1 MFALKTKIEEEM
13 LEHIQEAK
21 TPKEA
26 WDALA
31 ACFSKKNNTK
41 LQLIESELLLI
52 A

>member
-1 MFALKTKIEEEM
+1 MFALKTTIEKEM
-13 LEHIQEAK
+13 LEHIQHAK

-41 LQLIESELLLI
+41 MQLIKSEFY
-52 A
+52 